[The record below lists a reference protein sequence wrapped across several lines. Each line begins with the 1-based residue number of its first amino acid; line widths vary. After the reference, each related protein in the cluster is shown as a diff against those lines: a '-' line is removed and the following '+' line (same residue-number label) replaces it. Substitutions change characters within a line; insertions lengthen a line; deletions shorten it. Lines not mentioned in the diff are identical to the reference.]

1 MVLLIVFLGLAATA
15 AAAPLLASW
24 LGRAAGW
31 PLAGAFA
38 ALTAIAATQVP
49 DVLAGRPTEFA
60 WAWIPSVD
68 AAFRLRLDGI
78 GLLFT
83 MLVLGIGALI
93 MAYCARYFA
102 PESSQSRF
110 YTLMGIFAVAMLGL
124 VLADD
129 LLLLFVFWEL
139 TSICSFFLIGGAGD
153 KAVRPAM
160 RALVLTA
167 GGGLALL
174 AAVALVSVH
183 AGTTRLSA
191 ILADLS
197 WAGDGWVGPAVALL
211 VIIAAT
217 TKSAQ
222 VPFHF
227 WLPGAMAAS
236 TPVSAYLHAAAMV
249 KAGIYLLM
257 RFTPAFHDL
266 VMWNAILVTAGLA
279 TAIYGALLAFRQ
291 NDLKSLAAY
300 STVSQL
306 GYLVA
311 IIGVGTEY
319 ALAAAAVHTLAHA
332 LFKATLFMMVGVIDH
347 QAGTRDLRRLGG
359 LRAAMPVSAVVTG
372 VAALSTAGIPPLLG
386 FYSKEKIFAGFV
398 DAGGPAWAGP
408 VFGVLAVVAAVLTF
422 GYSARFWFGVF
433 GGPLSERTD
442 VREASAAYLLSP
454 AVTGTA
460 GVVLGFGVATLA
472 PYASRVVADAGFPG
486 HEVDIHL
493 VPTGLTIDVV
503 MSLVAIA
510 LGIALHL
517 GRGRVDAVLDRV
529 RAPFTGDGVFDRL
542 LDGSIRAGHGT
553 GGLTRTFSPAAHLPA
568 AIVLL
573 GALAVAALWGGTP
586 VAPPMDG
593 LTRPSD
599 WLVVACV
606 AVGVLAA
613 AVVTSRIAAV
623 VLLGVVGALM
633 GIWFLLL
640 GAVDVALTQL
650 VVEVLTVVVM
660 VLVLRRLPLR
670 FHPTGVARRG
680 LAAVLALGAGAL
692 TAVGTLA
699 LTNRRELSAVSEWLM
714 TNSYEETGGVNV
726 VNTILVDFRALDTLG
741 EVTVVGLA
749 ALGIVALLDTTRLTG
764 IPPSEFSLGTGPEE
778 NVDDNAIVVR
788 TVARIMAPAIVL
800 LSLYMLFRGHNDHGG
815 GFIGALVAGAGL
827 ALAHVAAAN
836 PRKSPI
842 RALPYVP
849 IIAGGL
855 MIALVTGLLG
865 YLDGGFLRPLHLDV
879 GSLHLSSAVVF
890 DVGVYLI
897 VVGAVI
903 AALHRMSIA
912 PLLER
917 DTMAHTPKEER
928 PPDDEDED
936 TESPMVAATSG
947 GRDAEEGEL

>member
-1 MVLLIVFLGLAATA
+1 MTVFIGLAATA

-38 ALTAIAATQVP
+38 VLTAIAASQAP
-49 DVLAGRPTEFA
+49 DILAGRPAEFA

-68 AAFRLRLDGI
+68 AVFRLRLDGL

-93 MAYCARYFA
+93 MAYCGRYFA

-183 AGTTRLSA
+183 AGTTQLSV
-191 ILADLS
+191 ILSDLA
-197 WAGDGWVGPAVALL
+197 WAQGSWVGPTVAVL
-211 VIIAAT
+211 VIIAAI

-266 VMWNAILVTAGLA
+266 ALWNALLVTAGLA

-291 NDLKSLAAY
+291 NDLKTLAAY

-311 IIGVGTEY
+311 IIGVGTYY
-319 ALAAAAVHTLAHA
+319 ALGAAALHTLAHA

-347 QAGTRDLRRLGG
+347 QAGTRDLRDLGG
-359 LRAAMPVSAVVTG
+359 LRSAMPVSAVVTG
-372 VAALSTAGIPPLLG
+372 VAALSTAGVPPLLG

-398 DAGGPAWAGP
+398 DSGGPVWAGP

-433 GGPLSERTD
+433 GGPLSKRTD
-442 VREASAAYLLSP
+442 VREASAAFLLSP
-454 AVTGTA
+454 AITGA
-460 GVVLGFGVATLA
+460 AGAVLGLGVVTLA
-472 PYASRVVADAGFPG
+472 PYASQVVADTGFPG
-486 HEVDIHL
+486 HPVEIHL
-493 VPTGLTIDVV
+493 VPGLTVDLG
-503 MSLVAIA
+503 MSIVAIA
-510 LGIALHL
+510 LGVALHL
-517 GRGRVDAVLDRV
+517 GRARVYALLDRV

-542 LDGSIRAGHGT
+542 LDGTVRAGHGA
-553 GGLTRTFSPAAHLPA
+553 GDLTRTFSPAAHLPA

-573 GALAVAALWGGTP
+573 GVLGGATFWWGMP
-586 VAPPMDG
+586 VGPSQDG
-593 LTRPSD
+593 VTRPTD

-606 AVGVLAA
+606 AVGVVAAA
-613 AVVTSRIAAV
+613 AVSSRIAAV

-670 FHPTGVARRG
+670 FHRTGAARRG
-680 LAAVLALGAGAL
+680 LAAALAIGAGVLVA
-692 TAVGTLA
+692 AGTLA
-699 LTNRRELSAVSEWLM
+699 LTNRRELSEVSAWLM
-714 TNSYEETGGVNV
+714 ANSYEETGGINV

-764 IPPSEFSLGTGPEE
+764 APPSEFPLGTGPEE
-778 NVDDNAIVVR
+778 NVEDNAIVAR
-788 TVARIMAPAIVL
+788 TVGRIMAPAIVL

-836 PRKSPI
+836 PRRSPI

-855 MIALVTGLLG
+855 MLALATGLLG
-865 YLDGGFLRPLHLDV
+865 YIDGGFLRPLHLDI

-917 DTMAHTPKEER
+917 DTVAHNPKAER
-928 PPDDEDED
+928 PADDEE